1 MANRNFDMPVLVAA
15 AAIGWLWGVG
25 INPRP
30 LALIGLIPVL
40 WTLVGNRWL
49 AGFVPAFYALS
60 ATRGLI
66 GGSMMFF
73 DRGALFGVILWLAA
87 AVPHYC
93 AGVLCWQRQR
103 TARILCGIPLLCLV
117 LALPPVMLVGWA
129 HPLLA
134 AGLWLPQLH
143 PGWLALPGM
152 LALMIIVSATLY
164 QPRIGRCSFL
174 LLAGGYAVA
183 HYRAPTINTAPLV
196 RAHQTRF
203 AIGTY
208 GAAPPDALTILRRHW
223 QMQAMLDADSLDS
236 LLDVFPESVGG
247 NWDDYLAGQWQDY
260 LRAHH
265 PHKTVL
271 MGAYR
276 RNQGRPEGII
286 VAITA
291 NGVRTLYTQRL
302 PMTGGMYNPF
312 GTEANRF
319 RAHWLGTS
327 TAEVAGLRAGFA
339 ICFEHVVLWPMLQT
353 TFSRPEIVIAP
364 ASIWWAPPQLQ
375 NAQRQSLRLWA
386 LWLGV
391 PVIEAI
397 NINGDHH
404 DQ

>member
-1 MANRNFDMPVLVAA
+1 MGNRNCNVLALPAA
-15 AAIGWLWGVG
+15 AAIGWLWGIG
-25 INPRP
+25 IDPRP

-40 WTLVGNRWL
+40 WTLVSNRWL
-49 AGFVPAFYALS
+49 AGFVPAFYVLA

-66 GGSMMFF
+66 GGSMVFF
-73 DRGALFGVILWLAA
+73 DHGALFGVILWLAA
-87 AVPHYC
+87 AVPHYF

-103 TARILCGIPLLCLV
+103 TARILCGIPLLCLA

-143 PGWLALPGM
+143 PGWLSLPGM
-152 LALMIIVSATLY
+152 LALMSIVSATLY
-164 QPRIGRCSFL
+164 QPSIGRCIFL
-174 LLAGGYAVA
+174 LLAGGHAVV
-183 HYRAPTINTAPLV
+183 HYSVPAINTVPFI
-196 RAHQTRF
+196 RTHQTQF

-208 GAAPPDALTILRRHW
+208 GVAPPDVLTILRRHW
-223 QMQAMLDADSLDS
+223 QMQALLDADS

-247 NWDDYLAGQWQDY
+247 DLDNYIAGQWQNY
-260 LRAHH
+260 LRDNH

-271 MGAYR
+271 IGAYR

-291 NGVRTLYTQRL
+291 NAVRTLYAQRL

-312 GTEANRF
+312 GAKANRF
-319 RAHWLGTS
+319 HAHWLGAS
-327 TAEVAGLRAGFA
+327 TADVAGLRVGFA

-364 ASIWWAPPQLQ
+364 ASIWWAPMQLQ

-391 PVIEAI
+391 PVVEAI
-397 NINGDHH
+397 NGGNH
-404 DQ
+404 D